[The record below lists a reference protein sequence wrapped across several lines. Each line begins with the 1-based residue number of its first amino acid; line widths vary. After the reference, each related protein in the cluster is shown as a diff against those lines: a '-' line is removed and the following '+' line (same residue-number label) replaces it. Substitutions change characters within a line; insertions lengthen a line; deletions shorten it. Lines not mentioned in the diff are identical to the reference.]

1 MKLTKHNKGTIF
13 ALALLFSGVSA
24 GIVCTM
30 AGQLICE
37 GALDWR
43 MKPFYRRLLTRSVS
57 VIPAI
62 IIAASEGQTG
72 LAAALNGCNVVLSVA
87 LIFLTFPLIWYTSCK
102 KYMRVKVDDREVGFF
117 FSSCS
122 PVSFPVPFTFSCS
135 ENGVLDAKL
144 RQIDSTRRCRRNYEL

>member
-1 MKLTKHNKGTIF
+1 
-13 ALALLFSGVSA
+13 
-24 GIVCTM
+24 M

-62 IIAASEGQTG
+62 VIAASEGQRG

-102 KYMRVKVDDREVGFF
+102 RYMRVKVDERATPLGVVDGIMNYDAVRTVEAGEAIEDTVCMANNWPTTIAAGVVWLIVTVFN
-117 FSSCS
+117 
-122 PVSFPVPFTFSCS
+122 VATLTFLGLGIGS
-135 ENGVLDAKL
+135 ED
-144 RQIDSTRRCRRNYEL
+144 